1 MYIIFTLYTAQKDE
15 FVMCKLYN
23 VHSFAQVQAMY
34 ETVYDEDLDVQ
45 NLGCTAQFMY
55 CYDFQSGSA
64 QEGRVVS

>member
-1 MYIIFTLYTAQKDE
+1 
-15 FVMCKLYN
+15 
-23 VHSFAQVQAMY
+23 MY

-64 QEGRVVS
+64 QEGREVS